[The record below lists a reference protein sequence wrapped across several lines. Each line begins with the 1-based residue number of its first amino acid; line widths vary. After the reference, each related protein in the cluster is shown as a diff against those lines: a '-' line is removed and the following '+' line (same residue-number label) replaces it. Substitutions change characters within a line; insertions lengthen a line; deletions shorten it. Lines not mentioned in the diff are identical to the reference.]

1 MKTYKLLLFLIVA
14 TLMSCNAQNEKNTA
28 KIIELNEKY
37 SFFYKFDEVA
47 LSELDKR
54 VEITGDKSF
63 EELKTSVSKEALDVK
78 VITFFNNNFNS
89 SEIEAL
95 YNQAKNFDNRNDVS
109 IIDKSISETTIPQKT
124 IPKIS
129 PELQEKKESLF
140 RKLVEEG
147 DEVFEDFKHQV
158 YVLDSI
164 NYNSLK
170 NDENREIKT
179 EYKKNTPNGMYE
191 TTSFESNYQDPD
203 AFMKSIEVTDQPGV
217 DFNTIEKVS
226 IEPTQYIN
234 FEYYINIV
242 FNDEGAEQLR
252 ILTEANLDK
261 PLPIIIGN
269 EIIIAPY
276 VNMPIE
282 GGKLQISGGQMD
294 YVIARAIAD
303 NIREELK

>member
-1 MKTYKLLLFLIVA
+1 
-14 TLMSCNAQNEKNTA
+14 
-28 KIIELNEKY
+28 
-37 SFFYKFDEVA
+37 VA

-179 EYKKNTPNGMYE
+179 E
-191 TTSFESNYQDPD
+191 
-203 AFMKSIEVTDQPGV
+203 
-217 DFNTIEKVS
+217 
-226 IEPTQYIN
+226 
-234 FEYYINIV
+234 
-242 FNDEGAEQLR
+242 
-252 ILTEANLDK
+252 
-261 PLPIIIGN
+261 
-269 EIIIAPY
+269 
-276 VNMPIE
+276 
-282 GGKLQISGGQMD
+282 
-294 YVIARAIAD
+294 
-303 NIREELK
+303 